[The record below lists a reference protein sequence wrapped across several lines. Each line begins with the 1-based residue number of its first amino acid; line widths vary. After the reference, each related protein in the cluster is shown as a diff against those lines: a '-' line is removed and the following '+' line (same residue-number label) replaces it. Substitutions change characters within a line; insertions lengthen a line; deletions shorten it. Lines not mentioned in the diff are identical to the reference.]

1 MKLVKKILVGL
12 DFQPDAEVVLQVASV
27 LARKLGS
34 EVALVHVIPPLIS
47 LPLPAEYGDLPTVVA
62 LAKKESAERL
72 GEYKARL
79 EGEGVSAVESATLE
93 GVAFDRIL
101 AHADDL
107 DANVILAGAGSARA
121 EKKTRLGITAERL
134 CRKSSRPV
142 WLVKSGSSV
151 IPSSILCPV
160 DLSEPS
166 ARALRNAV
174 FLARKFETQ
183 LTVLT
188 VVPPVSTL
196 FGWLGREKGA
206 VPAEQE
212 DRHQRAFDDYLGQF
226 DFHGVTWRR
235 VIRHGPPDG
244 EILAAATDLHADLIV
259 MGSVGRTGLPR
270 ILLGSVAERVLQAM
284 PCSMVLMKA
293 ENTFRLQAT
302 DQLTDIESHFQ
313 HGTELLKQ
321 GFAEEA
327 RRQFQHCVSA
337 NVMFAPGWEALADC
351 HERLKHSVRA
361 EECRSQ
367 AKQVRET
374 LSWQM
379 IEADIRSKHPLWR
392 RRK

>member
-1 MKLVKKILVGL
+1 MKLVKRILVGL

-34 EVALVHVIPPLIS
+34 EVALVHVIPPVIS
-47 LPLPAEYGDLPTVVA
+47 LPLPAEYGDLPTLVA

-142 WLVKSGSSV
+142 WLVKSESSV
-151 IPSSILCPV
+151 TPSSILCPV

-206 VPAEQE
+206 IAAEQE
-212 DRHQRAFDDYLGQF
+212 DRHQRAFDEFLGKF

-235 VIRHGPPDG
+235 VIRHGSPDG
-244 EILAAATDLHADLIV
+244 EILAAATDVRADLIV

-293 ENTFRLQAT
+293 EDTFRLQAA

-313 HGTELLKQ
+313 HGTELLRQ

-327 RRQFQHCVSA
+327 RRHFQHCVSV

-351 HERLKHSVRA
+351 HERLQDSRRA
-361 EECRSQ
+361 DECRNQ

-374 LSWQM
+374 LSWRM

-392 RRK
+392 RGK

>member
-12 DFQPDAEVVLQVASV
+12 DFQPDTEAVLQVASV
-27 LARKLGS
+27 LAKKLGS

-47 LPLPAEYGDLPTVVA
+47 LPLPAEYGDLHTVLA
-62 LAKKESAERL
+62 LAKKEAAERL
-72 GEYKARL
+72 GEYKTRL

-107 DANVILAGAGSARA
+107 DANVILAGTGSTGA
-121 EKKTRLGITAERL
+121 EKQTGLGITAERI
-134 CRKSSRPV
+134 CRESSRPV
-142 WLVKSGSSV
+142 WLVESESSV
-151 IPSSILCPV
+151 TPSSILCPV
-160 DLSEPS
+160 DFSKPS
-166 ARALRNAV
+166 ARALGNAI

-196 FGWLGREKGA
+196 LGWLGREKGA
-206 VPAEQE
+206 VPAEQD
-212 DRHQRAFDDYLGQF
+212 DRHQRAFDDFLGPF
-226 DFHGVTWRR
+226 DFRGVTWRKL
-235 VIRHGPPDG
+235 VRHGPPDRG
-244 EILAAATDLHADLIV
+244 ILAAATEVQADLIV
-259 MGSVGRTGLPR
+259 MGSVGRTGLSR
-270 ILLGSVAERVLQAM
+270 ILLGSAAERVLQAM
-284 PCSMVLMKA
+284 PCSMVLVKA
-293 ENTFRLQAT
+293 EDTFRLQAA
-302 DQLTDIESHFQ
+302 DQLTDIESHFR

-351 HERLKHSVRA
+351 HERLKDSERA

-374 LSWQM
+374 LSWRR

-392 RRK
+392 RGS